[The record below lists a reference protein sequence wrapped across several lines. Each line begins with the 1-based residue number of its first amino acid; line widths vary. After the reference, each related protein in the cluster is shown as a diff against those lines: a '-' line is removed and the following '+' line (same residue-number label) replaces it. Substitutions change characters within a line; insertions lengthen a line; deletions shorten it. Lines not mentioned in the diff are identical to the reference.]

1 VRTDMAALR
10 APQLRLVTHDYM
22 VRAVSHKQAFD
33 G

>member
-1 VRTDMAALR
+1 MASLC
-10 APQLRLVTHDYM
+10 APQLRLLTHDYM